1 MKNLRG
7 SEANNDYDPQVIGMA
22 RHLGLFLQGSWNSTR
37 ADFGS
42 EIFTMSHTL
51 SRNDF
56 NMPCPA
62 EGLAHRRDESLQRG
76 VIDDHHFLSFAPTRD
91 TNG

>member
-7 SEANNDYDPQVIGMA
+7 SEANNDYDPEVIGMA

-56 NMPCPA
+56 N
-62 EGLAHRRDESLQRG
+62 EFLQRG
-76 VIDDHHFLSFAPTRD
+76 VIDDHHFLSFAPTRN